1 MTILKSTLLIRWN
14 DIIKRFLIIFLPL
27 AFFFGS
33 LTVLFYYRDVTTAK
47 LAIEKSELY
56 KVNSQIKTVFSKFES
71 ITSDLHFLARQKA
84 LATYLQNP
92 DSIRLHALA
101 DDLLIFQESKKI
113 YNSIQFIDEHG
124 RETVLVD
131 TENDYPLVAPD
142 DALQNK
148 AEQTYFKATMK
159 LGPDRVYISPFTV
172 NGNTSGDKAVQPVIR
187 FSMPVVDNG
196 GERRGIIVLTH
207 PITRLIED
215 LQTTSS
221 SSPGQTILATPNG
234 NYLNSITPDQGSTN
248 PRYESSSTIDDIL
261 SKEWQQ
267 IQKTEHGQF
276 TSAKGLITFNTVH
289 PYQMTATSST
299 LTATASDRVIHDSD
313 SYLWKTISFVPQKV
327 LAKWPEKIL
336 GRILLLYSVCL
347 FIIAISSFM
356 LARTSVRRRRA
367 EKAMR
372 ENEEELRAINEAAA
386 NAIIAIDSQKNILHW
401 NPAAERLFQY
411 SATEVVDKPITSII
425 SPPKHQSTFTKIS
438 KKFKLPSDSD
448 GMAAKTIELY
458 GYKKDG
464 TEFPVEVS
472 FSAFKKGDQWHTVGI
487 IRDISL
493 RKKMEKEV
501 LRANKF
507 ESLGVLSSGIA
518 HDFNNLLTAIIGNI
532 NLVSRLSGTPPD
544 SRGLLKNAEKAAH
557 RAKAL
562 TQQLL
567 TFSKEGM
574 PIRKTTSVE
583 GLLRDS
589 VEYALHGS
597 PVSSSFDIAADLL
610 LVDIDAGQIGQVIQ
624 NIVTNGRQAIRGSGA
639 IHINCRNVE
648 AEQTEALPA
657 HLKGHYIEIAIR
669 DSGHGISQRDQKKIF
684 EPYFTTKDHGSGLG
698 LTIAHSIIQRHDG
711 YITVD
716 SEEDRGST
724 FTVYLPASVDQH
736 LPQKKEKRRGK
747 SRSFKI
753 LVVDN
758 EEMLLNIAGR
768 MLVHLGHECV
778 CAKTAREALDIYKHL
793 WKTGTPVDGVIVD
806 LTLPGG
812 MGGKETAGA
821 LFDINSEARII
832 VASGYSN
839 DPVMVDF
846 DEYGFCAAIAKPF
859 DMDELAEVIEE
870 VLE

>member
-1 MTILKSTLLIRWN
+1 MTILKNTLFVRWN
-14 DIIKRFLIIFLPL
+14 DIVKRFLVIFLPL

-33 LTVLFYYRDVTTAK
+33 LTVLFYYRDVTTAQ
-47 LAIEKSELY
+47 LAIEKNELY
-56 KVNSQIKTVFSKFES
+56 KVNSQIKTVSSKFES
-71 ITSDLHFLARQKA
+71 ITSDLHFLTRQKA

-92 DSIRLHALA
+92 GPTRLHLLA
-101 DDLLIFQESKKI
+101 EDLLIFQQSKKI
-113 YNSIQFIDEHG
+113 YNRIQFINEQG
-124 RETVLVD
+124 REIILLDIQNESPVL
-131 TENDYPLVAPD
+131 APD
-142 DALQNK
+142 DALQNTTQ
-148 AEQTYFKATMK
+148 QTYFKATMTLAPGK
-159 LGPDRVYISPFTV
+159 VYISSFAV
-172 NGNTSGDKAVQPVIR
+172 DGNTSVAEAIQPVIR
-187 FSMPVVDNG
+187 FSMPVLDNA

-215 LQTTSS
+215 LQTTGS
-221 SSPGQTILATPNG
+221 SSPGRTILATPNG
-234 NYLNSITPDQGSTN
+234 NYLNSITPDQGGTSS
-248 PRYESSSTIDDIL
+248 RYEPSSTIDEFL
-261 SKEWQQ
+261 NTEWQQ
-267 IQKTEHGQF
+267 IQQAEHGQF
-276 TSAKGLITFNTVH
+276 TSAKGLITFSTVH
-289 PYQMTATSST
+289 PYQMMTNSST
-299 LTATASDRVIHDSD
+299 EPATASEKELHEI
-313 SYLWKTISFVPQKV
+313 YLWKTISFVPQKV
-327 LAKWPEKIL
+327 LAQWPEKIRR
-336 GRILLLYSVCL
+336 RILLLYSVCL
-347 FIIAISSFM
+347 FIIAVSSFM

-367 EKAMR
+367 ERAMR

-386 NAIIAIDSQKNILHW
+386 NAIIAIDNQKNILHW

-438 KKFKLPSDSD
+438 KKFKLPGDSD

-501 LRANKF
+501 LRAHKF

-532 NLVSRLSGTPPD
+532 NLVGRLSGTPPD
-544 SRGLLKNAEKAAH
+544 SRDLLKNAEKAAH

-583 GLLRDS
+583 SLLRNS

-597 PVSSSFDIAADLL
+597 PVSSSFDIAEDLL

-624 NIVTNGRQAIRGSGA
+624 NIITNGRQAIRGTGA
-639 IHINCRNVE
+639 IHIKCRNIE
-648 AEQTEALPA
+648 AEQAEALPP
-657 HLKGHYIEIAIR
+657 HLKGSYIEIAIR
-669 DSGHGISQRDQKKIF
+669 DNGQGISRRDRKKIF

-711 YITVD
+711 HITVD

-736 LPQKKEKRRGK
+736 LPGKREKRRGK
-747 SRSFKI
+747 GKNFKI

-758 EEMLLNIAGR
+758 EEMLLSIAGR

-778 CAKTAREALDIYKHL
+778 CARTAREALDIYKHL
-793 WKTGTPVDGVIVD
+793 WKTGSPVDGVIVD